1 MAHTVLVPWHL
12 IFCRARFTPMNLASE
27 RNNHFALL
35 IIGMNVLTQIAQ
47 ANSLWISNFN
57 TERCIKDSEHH
68 VIGYSDFVVSMI
80 LCARGTPRSRNADH
94 TARTCERFCLLYSQN
109 NKSYDYQT
117 CIAEIFLRFFLK
129 CAKVSGLFFTWL
141 CSLDADWLCRLT
153 PIIWLA
159 IYFDSKTRQAKLTPG
174 STKTLFSWEHLK
186 FEIRSELVWAACGS
200 KGNLMISQLIL
211 GDL

>member
-68 VIGYSDFVVSMI
+68 MIGYSDFVVSMI

-117 CIAEIFLRFFLK
+117 CIAEIFLRFFLEVRK
-129 CAKVSGLFFTWL
+129 GIRAFFLLDCAFWMLIGFADELRSYGWQYILTQRLAKRSLHQVVRQRSFLESIWNSKSG
-141 CSLDADWLCRLT
+141 AN
-153 PIIWLA
+153 
-159 IYFDSKTRQAKLTPG
+159 YFGLPVVPKAT
-174 STKTLFSWEHLK
+174 
-186 FEIRSELVWAACGS
+186 
-200 KGNLMISQLIL
+200 
-211 GDL
+211 